1 MDSKKK
7 NNTWIVVIIIL
18 AILGGA
24 YVFRDKLGLEKSIQ
38 SPNQQ
43 IETAPSNDRFQI
55 APDITIKLTDGTE
68 GKLADLKGKTVLLN
82 FWSVDCPPCL
92 SEIKNIEAAYKKD
105 NKDVE
110 IIGIATDRASA
121 EETLKVLQ
129 KSGGSYPVM
138 VDSGNTAFAIY
149 GIRATPTTI
158 AINPRGEI
166 AAVHTGYAS
175 EEQIVELI
183 AKARG

>member
-7 NNTWIVVIIIL
+7 NSTWIIVLIIL
-18 AILGGA
+18 VVLGGV
-24 YVFRDKLGLEKSIQ
+24 YVFRDKLGLEKSI
-38 SPNQQ
+38 STPTQQ
-43 IETAPSNDRFQI
+43 TQTSSNDRFQM

-68 GKLADLKGKTVLLN
+68 EKLSDLKGKTVLLN

-92 SEIKNIEAAYKKD
+92 SEIKNIEAVYKKD
-105 NKDVE
+105 NKNVD
-110 IIGIATDRASA
+110 IIGIATDRASVD
-121 EETLKVLQ
+121 ETLQVLK

-166 AAVHTGYAS
+166 TAVHTGYAS
-175 EEQIVELI
+175 EEQLADLI
-183 AKARG
+183 AKAQA

>member
-7 NNTWIVVIIIL
+7 NTTWIIIIIIL
-18 AILGGA
+18 VILGGA
-24 YVFRDKLGLEKSIQ
+24 YVFKDQLGLDKSI
-38 SPNQQ
+38 SNSSQQ
-43 IETAPSNDRFQI
+43 IQTAPSNDRFQI

-68 GKLADLKGKTVLLN
+68 EKLADLKGKTVLLN

-92 SEIKNIEAAYKKD
+92 SEIKNIEAVYKKD

-121 EETLKVLQ
+121 DDTLQVLK
-129 KSGGSYPVM
+129 KSGGSYPIM
-138 VDSGNTAFAIY
+138 VDQGNTAFAIY

-158 AINPRGEI
+158 AINPKGEI
-166 AAVHTGYAS
+166 AAIHTGYAS
-175 EEQIVELI
+175 EEQLADLI